1 MKLLGLCDFGAFMP
15 WCFEFISSM
24 TCASRQND
32 YGTIKHILSLSLTKM
47 CNWTKQYRMNNNIL
61 LISCHIYLWYV
72 VQYNYFKFLP
82 TFNELKKK
90 WSNSEVDNIKCY
102 SGDEL
107 HCNAELLC
115 IYAVRYFSNLLIVLG
130 YVELWKKP
138 DHL

>member
-1 MKLLGLCDFGAFMP
+1 MCTLKLLGLCDFGAFMP

-82 TFNELKKK
+82 TFNELKQKS
-90 WSNSEVDNIKCY
+90 SNSEVDNIKCY
-102 SGDEL
+102 SGDEFL
-107 HCNAELLC
+107 TLQCRIVVHLC
-115 IYAVRYFSNLLIVLG
+115 CEIFF
-130 YVELWKKP
+130 KP
-138 DHL
+138 FNRSGIRRAL

>member
-1 MKLLGLCDFGAFMP
+1 MCTLKLLGLCDFGAFMP

-24 TCASRQND
+24 TCASRQNY

-82 TFNELKKK
+82 TFNKLKQK
-90 WSNSEVDNIKCY
+90 WSNLEFDNIKCY
-102 SGDEL
+102 SGDKCVSL
-107 HCNAELLC
+107 QCR
-115 IYAVRYFSNLLIVLG
+115 IAVHLDCKIFF
-130 YVELWKKP
+130 KP
-138 DHL
+138 FNRSGIRRAL